1 MIVKFF
7 RHGTGGGSAVFD
19 YLLGKDGDRPDA
31 EILRGDVD
39 QQKLL
44 IDSLD
49 FKRQYTSG
57 CLRARRSP

>member
-44 IDSLD
+44 IDSPRFQTPVHQWL
-49 FKRQYTSG
+49 
-57 CLRARRSP
+57 LELRRSP